1 MKNEINVTKNEL
13 MAVVQD
19 MARKQARF
27 CTASCLDRGDRF
39 EIIYH
44 FEAELGQDL
53 RHFRMQLNKGEAL
66 PSISQVY
73 LCATL
78 IENEIRE
85 LFGIS
90 VEGTAIDF
98 GGGMIST
105 KDGPLSYLVK
115 PPDYQPRRSERLK
128 VPCQG
133 ACPAGVDVPRYVRLV
148 GEGNYDSALA
158 VLKEAIPFPG
168 ILGRVCLAP
177 CETSCRQG
185 KLGEPI
191 SIRQLKRIAFE
202 NGTYKETIARPS
214 TGKRVAII
222 GSGPAGLS
230 AAYFLARL
238 GHRVTIY
245 EALPE
250 GGGFMRVGIPVT
262 ELPRV
267 VLNQEINNLKQL
279 GIDIRLNSRVDSPES
294 LLGKGYQA
302 VLVAIGAYQGV
313 RRGALVAALS
323 GRTPVLKQFGLPVRE
338 KGANTVLIVDEISL
352 ATIKPSVFAAGDVT
366 TGPTSVVHAI
376 ASGKQAAVSIDKFLG
391 GAGLLHGED
400 LETGEPQARD
410 TFLERLKPHQ
420 RPKLV
425 PVSLKKAREIGE
437 EEISLTLEAS
447 SIEGK
452 RCWRC
457 DLEE

>member
-115 PPDYQPRRSERLK
+115 PPDYQPRRPERLK

-148 GEGNYDSALA
+148 GEGNYDSAQRGHPLSRH
-158 VLKEAIPFPG
+158 PG
-168 ILGRVCLAP
+168 
-177 CETSCRQG
+177 
-185 KLGEPI
+185 
-191 SIRQLKRIAFE
+191 
-202 NGTYKETIARPS
+202 
-214 TGKRVAII
+214 TGMP
-222 GSGPAGLS
+222 GP
-230 AAYFLARL
+230 
-238 GHRVTIY
+238 V
-245 EALPE
+245 
-250 GGGFMRVGIPVT
+250 
-262 ELPRV
+262 
-267 VLNQEINNLKQL
+267 
-279 GIDIRLNSRVDSPES
+279 
-294 LLGKGYQA
+294 
-302 VLVAIGAYQGV
+302 
-313 RRGALVAALS
+313 
-323 GRTPVLKQFGLPVRE
+323 
-338 KGANTVLIVDEISL
+338 
-352 ATIKPSVFAAGDVT
+352 
-366 TGPTSVVHAI
+366 
-376 ASGKQAAVSIDKFLG
+376 
-391 GAGLLHGED
+391 
-400 LETGEPQARD
+400 
-410 TFLERLKPHQ
+410 
-420 RPKLV
+420 
-425 PVSLKKAREIGE
+425 
-437 EEISLTLEAS
+437 
-447 SIEGK
+447 
-452 RCWRC
+452 
-457 DLEE
+457 